1 MDCDGDQ
8 LRDRTERGGCAVT
21 MGGVR
26 LNGEQKNNIDGSSIL
41 LDGGRDGT
49 TGKTC
54 IRRPWLTH
62 DQPECYPFQ

>member
-1 MDCDGDQ
+1 
-8 LRDRTERGGCAVT
+8 

-26 LNGEQKNNIDGSSIL
+26 LNGEQKNKIDGSSIL

-62 DQPECYPFQ
+62 DQAECYPFQ